1 VDADGNIRVPE
12 DREFPAPVASSG
24 VPPIEEE
31 LRPFPGISTTT
42 SRRKSAILMIDDDL
56 NLLNMLE
63 MGLRTDYE
71 VVSVF
76 DPTRALEVFAQGNFD
91 VVITDIVMPGMSGF
105 EILRRVKE
113 TSELIEVI
121 LLTGELPDKVR
132 PAVSAMQ
139 DGAHD
144 YLIKPVSLIDLKA
157 TIQKALDKQRRRM
170 ESKERLQELIQRAHT
185 DYLTGLS
192 SRSHFG
198 SQLNLEFA
206 RSRRHAHRLGCLVF
220 DVDRYKQV
228 NDECGHGCGDLVLQ
242 RLGALVMRS
251 CRSTDLKC
259 RYGGDEFVLILPE
272 TDEQGS
278 IVFAEKLR
286 SLVER
291 EAFDFGDQTLNI
303 TISIGVANY
312 QGQDLNSPEQLI
324 EAADTA
330 LLAAKRAG
338 KNCVCSF
345 NRFSSPSVSSLQN
358 AAMSEARVEVGPV

>member
-1 VDADGNIRVPE
+1 
-12 DREFPAPVASSG
+12 
-24 VPPIEEE
+24 
-31 LRPFPGISTTT
+31 
-42 SRRKSAILMIDDDL
+42 
-56 NLLNMLE
+56 LE
-63 MGLRTDYE
+63 
-71 VVSVF
+71 
-76 DPTRALEVFAQGNFD
+76 AFAQGNFD
-91 VVITDIVMPGMSGF
+91 LVITDVMMPGLSGF
-105 EILRRVKE
+105 EVLRQVKE
-113 TSELIEVI
+113 RSELVEVI

-132 PAVSAMQ
+132 PAVMALQ

-144 YLIKPVSLIDLKA
+144 YLIKPVSLLDLKA
-157 TIQKALDKQRRRM
+157 TVQRALDKQRQRM
-170 ESKERLQELIQRAHT
+170 ESKQRLQELIERAHT

-198 SQLNLEFA
+198 SQLSLEFA
-206 RSRRHAHRLGCLVF
+206 RSRRHSHPLGCLVF

-228 NDECGHGCGDLVLQ
+228 NDEYGHGCGDLVLQ
-242 RLGALVMRS
+242 RLGALVMRG

-259 RYGGDEFVLILPE
+259 RYGGDEFVIILPE
-272 TDEQGS
+272 TDEHGS

-291 EAFDFGDQTLNI
+291 EGFDFGDQTLNI

-312 QGQDLNSPEQLI
+312 QGQDLNSPEELI

-345 NRFSSPSVSSLQN
+345 NRFSSPRLSSLQN
-358 AAMSEARVEVGPV
+358 RAMSDACVEVHPG